1 MAFGDMMTEKKD
13 FHPDKKLTAV
23 CGLFCPACT
32 LFIGTAEDEPKR
44 LKTVADVYHT
54 APEVWECNGCR
65 SEKRSYFCKNE
76 CKMVDCAKEKGI
88 DFCVECDEYPC
99 VELREFKEKRPH
111 RIELWEA
118 QERIKK
124 KGYAKWYE
132 EMHAHYGCP
141 RCGIINS
148 AYDLK
153 CRKCGEEP
161 SCAYVNRHKD
171 EILSY
176 LSGRK

>member
-1 MAFGDMMTEKKD
+1 
-13 FHPDKKLTAV
+13 
-23 CGLFCPACT
+23 
-32 LFIGTAEDEPKR
+32 
-44 LKTVADVYHT
+44 
-54 APEVWECNGCR
+54 
-65 SEKRSYFCKNE
+65 
-76 CKMVDCAKEKGI
+76 MVDCAQEKGI

-99 VELREFKEKRPH
+99 DELKEFKEKRPH

-118 QERIKK
+118 QERIKE
-124 KGYAKWYE
+124 KGYAQWYG
-132 EMHAHYGCP
+132 EMTEHYGCP
-141 RCGIINS
+141 RCGTINS

-161 SCAYVNRHKD
+161 SCGYVGRHKK